1 MSNPT
6 LTSFEKRALVLAQL
20 ILSTEEAYI
29 KAENKVID
37 FSEALYREYK
47 RQARMN
53 DAIGKLI
60 NLQED
65 DMKCSLIT
73 LIPDL

>member
-47 RQARMN
+47 RQARMTPSEN
-53 DAIGKLI
+53 
-60 NLQED
+60 
-65 DMKCSLIT
+65 
-73 LIPDL
+73 